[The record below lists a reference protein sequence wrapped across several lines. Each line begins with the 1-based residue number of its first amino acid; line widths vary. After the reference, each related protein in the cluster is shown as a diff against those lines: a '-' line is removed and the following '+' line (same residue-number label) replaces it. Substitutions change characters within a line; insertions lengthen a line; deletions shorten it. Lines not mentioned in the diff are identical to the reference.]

1 MRFETSD
8 KRRQVV
14 NLKNPPAQWAGGFL
28 HFFCIFRKMRINKI
42 FYFLRLHKLDVPIS
56 RRSKFIKQF

>member
-8 KRRQVV
+8 KRRQAV

-28 HFFCIFRKMRINKI
+28 HFLV
-42 FYFLRLHKLDVPIS
+42 YFVK
-56 RRSKFIKQF
+56 